1 MTVIPAPG
9 RATMKAFV
17 WLFSSLCL
25 VALLSPPGAT
35 HDEAYHMRSIWC
47 AQGERPTY
55 CTELFIDEDTTAYYA
70 RTNIETQSCKKSI
83 REPLLCPSDRSGE
96 SVFRTNDGLYPGLFY
111 TSLSWFVVPNVDVSV
126 VIMRIVSIALIV
138 SILGLSWWLLP
149 PRYRVVHVLV
159 CVTGFTATG
168 YFLFA
173 SINPSSWTTL
183 GVGFGWLALHAALSE
198 GALSRNRR
206 LALASVSLAAW
217 AMALGSRSDA
227 AAFIVFSLMFV
238 VLHVS
243 WLRFPTR
250 RRELSIGVGV
260 LAAFGWSALEL
271 FSAVSPLSSL
281 RSLYTFTEGQRDNI
295 AFFTENLLQASPNTL
310 RALGTVPSNSTVI
323 LPELVYVG
331 GLLLLGFY
339 VVRTH
344 NRRNVLQTIGVV
356 FSSLVISLVVM
367 TQIALVDV
375 RDSGAIEPRY
385 TYPLLL
391 FAFGWWYL
399 LGPSD
404 LADKVGETLRSA
416 ALISTLI
423 FALTMFT
430 VAERFVDVQ
439 TSGLRYLPEGPDQWW
454 WSWMPVGPNVVVLL
468 ATVSLWRFFS
478 EIQQVLAVDKKA
490 ISP

>member
-1 MTVIPAPG
+1 
-9 RATMKAFV
+9 MKAFV

-70 RTNIETQSCKKSI
+70 RTNIETQNCQKPI
-83 REPLLCPSDRSGE
+83 REPLLCPSDGSGE
-96 SVFRTNDGLYPGLFY
+96 SVFRTNDGLYPGLYY
-111 TSLSWFVVPNVDVSV
+111 TSLSWFVVPNVEVSV
-126 VIMRIVSIALIV
+126 VIIRIVSIALIV

-159 CVTGFTATG
+159 SVTGFTATG

-198 GALSRNRR
+198 GALSRSRR

-217 AMALGSRSDA
+217 TMAIGSRNDA
-227 AAFIVFSLMFV
+227 AAFVLFSLMIV

-243 WLRFPTR
+243 WLRFPAR
-250 RRELSIGVGV
+250 RREVSIGVGV

-281 RSLYTFTEGQRDNI
+281 RRLYTFTEGQRDNI
-295 AFFTENLLQASPNTL
+295 AFFSENLLQASPNTL
-310 RALGTVPSNSTVI
+310 RALGTVPSTSAVV

-339 VVRTH
+339 FVRTY
-344 NRRNVLQTIGVV
+344 NRRNVLQIIGVASV
-356 FSSLVISLVVM
+356 SLVISLVVM

-385 TYPLLL
+385 TYPLFL
-391 FAFGWWYL
+391 FAIGWWYL
-399 LGPSD
+399 LGPTD
-404 LADKVGETLRSA
+404 LTKNVRLTLRGA
-416 ALISTLI
+416 TYVTTLL
-423 FALTMFT
+423 FFLAMFT

-439 TSGLRYLPEGPDQWW
+439 TSGLRFLPEGSDQWW
-454 WSWMPVGPNVVVLL
+454 WSWMPIGPNVVVVL
-468 ATVSLWRFFS
+468 ATVCLWRFFRDITQELNADDEALS
-478 EIQQVLAVDKKA
+478 Q
-490 ISP
+490 